1 MNNEL
6 ESAKPEKGDSEDSA
20 IVFCGL
26 KDLAKKLAGK
36 NVVVL
41 TDGLINVLYGS
52 MLPKNSELAQ
62 DMRSAGDYKSESHNA
77 VQGEFPEASLVIV
90 PQGEKAKSLETLK
103 TVYAALK
110 ESKVDRTWAL
120 LAVGGGTVSDLAGF
134 VASTWMRGI
143 EFFVAPTTLL
153 SMVDAALGGKNGLNF
168 DGTKNLIG
176 TFLLPKAVF
185 CDIETL
191 RSLPAVQFA
200 SGMAEVIKHAI
211 IDGEGNFSFLE
222 QSVAAWKDPQGFDF
236 RRCPYGILERIVAE
250 SQRVKL
256 GFVKRDFKE
265 RNVRK
270 TLNLGHTFGHAI
282 EASLHLPHG
291 HSVACG
297 ILLACEF
304 SFSKGFMEYAQIE
317 RISKLLGECGLPDR
331 IEQEK
336 WPQIKQACT
345 DLVLMDKKR
354 RGDQI
359 SFVMPRAIGNVTLED
374 IPLHELYAFL
384 EDASWI

>member
-41 TDGLINVLYGS
+41 TDGLINALYGS

-62 DMRSAGDYKSESHNA
+62 DMRSAGDHKSESHNA

-336 WPQIKQACT
+336 WPQIRQACT

>member
-1 MNNEL
+1 MNNGL

-41 TDGLINVLYGS
+41 TDGLINALYGS

-168 DGTKNLIG
+168 DGAKNLIG

-211 IDGEGNFSFLE
+211 IDGEENFSFLE

-336 WPQIKQACT
+336 WPQIRQACT

>member
-168 DGTKNLIG
+168 DGAKNLIG

-374 IPLHELYAFL
+374 ISLHELYAFL

>member
-1 MNNEL
+1 MNNGL

-41 TDGLINVLYGS
+41 TDGLINALYGS

-191 RSLPAVQFA
+191 HSLPAVQFA

-211 IDGEGNFSFLE
+211 IDGEENFSFLE
-222 QSVAAWKDPQGFDF
+222 QSVVAWKDPQGFDF

-304 SFSKGFMEYAQIE
+304 SFSKGFMEYAPIE

-336 WPQIKQACT
+336 WLQIKQACT

>member
-1 MNNEL
+1 MNNGL

-41 TDGLINVLYGS
+41 TDGLINALYGS

-211 IDGEGNFSFLE
+211 IDGEENFSFLE
-222 QSVAAWKDPQGFDF
+222 QSVVAWKDPQGFDF